1 VVGAALPIPGV
12 VVETEYATA
21 YWHRYGANGNGK
33 ATSSDQESSVC
44 DSVCFPKKQKQKK
57 QRTTKEC

>member
-21 YWHRYGANGNGK
+21 YWHPGAVQMAMARRQA
-33 ATSSDQESSVC
+33 ATKKVLVC
-44 DSVCFPKKQKQKK
+44 VCVSQKQKK